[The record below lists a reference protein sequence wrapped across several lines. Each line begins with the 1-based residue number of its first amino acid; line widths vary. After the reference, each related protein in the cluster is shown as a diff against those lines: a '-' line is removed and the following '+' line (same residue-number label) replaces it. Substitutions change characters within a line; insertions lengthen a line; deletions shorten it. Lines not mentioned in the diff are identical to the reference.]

1 MYVDSL
7 AEMGSLVLSKPFLLR
22 LFARC
27 DPIKQE
33 GVFYLS
39 CRRVVESGVLSQVY
53 ATKNVIV
60 LFQDHVITVGKSA
73 WF

>member
-1 MYVDSL
+1 MHVDCLTKMEIS
-7 AEMGSLVLSKPFLLR
+7 VLSKPFLLR
-22 LFARC
+22 LLVRC

-60 LFQDHVITVGKSA
+60 LFQDDVISVGKSA